1 MAKYGIFIDNTLTKV
16 ASSESERDNLINHG
30 WVGTVKTLTD
40 AQFDN
45 FANQIKTASLS
56 GDTIVEEDTL
66 AEYPVEKDGQDVT
79 NKSRESLKQEIDAQ
93 ILAVSNFLE
102 NNTST
107 DWSTYKNKL
116 EELDANTITLPINT
130 PFQQWF
136 KSQAGVPSLSILQLP

>member
-1 MAKYGIFIDNTLTKV
+1 MAKYGIFIDNNLTKV
-16 ASSESERDNLINHG
+16 ASSESERDTLISHG
-30 WVGTVKTLTD
+30 WIGTVKTLTD
-40 AQFDN
+40 DQFNNYAD
-45 FANQIKTASLS
+45 QLKLASLS

-66 AEYPVEKDGQDVT
+66 AEYPTTKDGQDVT
-79 NKSRESLKQEIDAQ
+79 NKSRESLKEEIDSQ

-102 NNTST
+102 KNTSA

-136 KSQAGVPSLSILQLP
+136 KSQPGVPALSILQLP